1 MNFSVDVLIF
11 GSAYTAKVLSLIQNK
26 LGLLYAILPQS
37 MTFMD
42 ESAIDVVKGKI
53 LVVDDT
59 PTNVE
64 LLIDFLPN
72 WGYKVEAANCGMAGL
87 NAAKT
92 FAPDLILLDIKM
104 PDINGYEVCQRLK
117 ADPTTQDIPVVFLS
131 ALNEVLDKVKAFEVG
146 GVDYMTKPLQLRE
159 VLVRVENQMSLL
171 AAKAEIRKLNTD
183 LEERVKLRTAQL
195 EQEIQKHISTQKQ
208 LQHLAFHDPLTDL
221 PNRSLFIDRLAQSLK
236 RIKYCADYSFAVLFL
251 DCDRFKFINESLG
264 HLLGDMLLVEFSDRL
279 KQKIRSVDSVARFG
293 GDEFSILLEE
303 LEDPGDAIAAAN
315 HIIESLYLEPF
326 ILGDKEIFINVSI
339 GIVFGNPNYDL
350 PDTIL
355 RDADTAMYQ
364 AKANGKACYQVFH
377 PDMHVLTRKVFEL
390 QTDLRLALEQQQ
402 FLLYYQP
409 VISLATG
416 DLVGFEALIRWNHP
430 TEGFIPPS
438 QFIPVAEETGLIA
451 QIGEWTLR
459 EACSQI
465 KAWQEKFE
473 KLFSV
478 RINVNLSV
486 KQFSL
491 PDLMDRIDRILA
503 DTGVSGNML
512 KLEITETAI
521 MDNAESA
528 DLIIKQL
535 REREIQLCIDDFG
548 TGYSSLNYLHRFPVK
563 TLKIDRSFISI
574 IEDSNLDRSNKSL
587 IVQAIVTLAHQL
599 GMDVVA
605 EGVETLEQAMYLKQI
620 GCEFAQGY
628 YFEKPLPPT
637 LAEKIIIKGKYLI

>member
-1 MNFSVDVLIF
+1 
-11 GSAYTAKVLSLIQNK
+11 
-26 LGLLYAILPQS
+26 
-37 MTFMD
+37 MD

>member
-1 MNFSVDVLIF
+1 
-11 GSAYTAKVLSLIQNK
+11 
-26 LGLLYAILPQS
+26 
-37 MTFMD
+37 MD
-42 ESAIDVVKGKI
+42 ESADIVKGKI
-53 LVVDDT
+53 LVIDDT
-59 PTNVE
+59 PTNIA
-64 LLIDFLPN
+64 LLMDFLPN
-72 WGYKVEAANCGMAGL
+72 WGYEVEAANCGMAGL
-87 NAAKT
+87 TAAKI

-104 PDINGYEVCQRLK
+104 PDLNGYEVCQQLK
-117 ADPTTQDIPVVFLS
+117 ADPTTQDIPIVFLS
-131 ALNEVLDKVKAFEVG
+131 ALNEILDKVKAFEVG

-195 EQEIQKHISTQKQ
+195 EQEIQKHVSTQKQ

-221 PNRSLFIDRLAQSLK
+221 PNRSLFIERLAQSLK
-236 RIKYCADYSFAVLFL
+236 RIKYRSDYRFAVLFL
-251 DCDRFKFINESLG
+251 DCDRFKLINESLG
-264 HLLGDMLLVEFSDRL
+264 HLLGDMLLVEFADRL
-279 KQKIRSVDSVARFG
+279 KQIIRSVDSVARFG

-303 LEDPGDAIAAAN
+303 IDDPKDALDVAN
-315 HIIESLYLEPF
+315 HILESLNTGPF

-339 GIVFGNPNYDL
+339 GIVFGHPSYDL

-364 AKANGKACYQVFH
+364 AKEKGKACYQVFH
-377 PDMHVLTRKVFEL
+377 PDMHIFTRKAFEL

-402 FLLYYQP
+402 FMLYYQP

-416 DLVGFEALIRWNHP
+416 DLAGFEALIRWNHP
-430 TEGFIPPS
+430 TEGFISPS
-438 QFIPVAEETGLIA
+438 KFIPVAEETGLIA
-451 QIGEWTLR
+451 QIGEWTLQ
-459 EACSQI
+459 EACRQI
-465 KAWQEKFE
+465 KAWQEKFG
-473 KLFSV
+473 KQFSV

-491 PDLMDRIDRILA
+491 PDLMERIDRILS
-503 DTGVSGNML
+503 DTGVNGSML

-528 DLIIKQL
+528 DLIFKQL
-535 REREIQLCIDDFG
+535 KEREIQLCIDDFG

-574 IEDSNLDRSNKSL
+574 IEDGNLEHSHQSL

-605 EGVETLEQAMYLKQI
+605 EGVETAEQVMYLKQI

-628 YFEKPLPPT
+628 YFDKPLPPDLT
-637 LAEKIIIKGKYLI
+637 EKVIIKGSYSI